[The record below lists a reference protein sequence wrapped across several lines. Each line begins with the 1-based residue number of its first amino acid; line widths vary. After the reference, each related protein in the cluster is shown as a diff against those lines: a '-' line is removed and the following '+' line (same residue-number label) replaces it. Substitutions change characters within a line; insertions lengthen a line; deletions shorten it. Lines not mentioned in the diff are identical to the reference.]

1 MDVRQRKL
9 AKSFRL
15 RLGGFAALTLAAAS
29 PAVAET
35 LDSALAR
42 AYGANPALNA
52 SRAGL
57 RATDENVAQAKA
69 GYRPTVSLDAD
80 IGLTQS
86 QAA

>member
-42 AYGANPALNA
+42 AYGANPGAERLA
-52 SRAGL
+52 CGIAR
-57 RATDENVAQAKA
+57 
-69 GYRPTVSLDAD
+69 YR
-80 IGLTQS
+80 
-86 QAA
+86 